1 LFRSGGD
8 RYTITNRAVVIEQ
21 LKQTQ
26 DPLAKLLALLEAGE
40 HTSLPHTYTSRVD
53 YIGAPPTDRK
63 GRQGYRVGRSL
74 NLPKT
79 AELGFNGEFH
89 VWEHLLRI
97 HD

>member
-1 LFRSGGD
+1 MWDELPFLFRSGGD
-8 RYTITNRAVVIEQ
+8 RYTIMNRAVVIEQ

-63 GRQGYRVGRSL
+63 GRQGYRAGRSQPTK
-74 NLPKT
+74 NRR
-79 AELGFNGEFH
+79 A
-89 VWEHLLRI
+89 
-97 HD
+97 